1 MSMTPPSKRHTVRL
15 PHYDYRRAGG
25 YFVTICSH
33 QRACIF
39 GDIHEGN
46 VSLSPIGR
54 IVEWAWQ
61 NLPEHHPQVVLDE
74 FIIMPNHVHGILLF
88 SDSKEDT
95 AGCVP
100 TQRFGSVA
108 PASLSAVMRSFKS
121 AVTKQTH
128 ATLRHADTIWQPR
141 FYEHVIRNDEDLYN
155 IRKYIQENPL
165 KWELDNENPK
175 NL

>member
-1 MSMTPPSKRHTVRL
+1 MSMTLPSKRHTVRL

-54 IVEWAWQ
+54 IVESAWQ
-61 NLPEHHPQVVLDE
+61 NLPEHHLQVMLDE

-88 SDSKEDT
+88 SDSEEDT

-100 TQRFGSVA
+100 TRKFGSIA
-108 PASLSAVMRSFKS
+108 PASLSVVVRSFKS
-121 AVTKQTH
+121 AVTRQAH

-165 KWELDNENPK
+165 KWELDKENPA